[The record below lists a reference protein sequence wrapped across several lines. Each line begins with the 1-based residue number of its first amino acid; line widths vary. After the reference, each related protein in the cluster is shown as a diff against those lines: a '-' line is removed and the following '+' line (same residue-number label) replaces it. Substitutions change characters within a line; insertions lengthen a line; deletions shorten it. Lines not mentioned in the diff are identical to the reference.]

1 MYNPPAFKQDD
12 PAVLHAL
19 IREHPL
25 ALLVSHGPEGLEA
38 SHIPFLLYPDEGPHG
53 TLRAHL
59 ARANGHAARLAD
71 SPSCLVVFQG
81 EQGYVSPAWYPSKAE
96 TGRVVPTWNYVTIHI
111 HGAPRISHDPAWLHR
126 LLRDQSDAQEGQ
138 RLAPW
143 SIDDAPANYIAAQM
157 KAIVGLEIAIA
168 RIEGKWKLSQNKSG
182 SDREGVIAGLQNR
195 AEVHAN
201 PELARRMGGRKAPE

>member
-126 LLRDQSDAQEGQ
+126 QLQDLSQAQEG
-138 RLAPW
+138 RRARPW
-143 SIDDAPANYIAAQM
+143 SLDDAPEDYLARQM
-157 KAIVGLEIAIA
+157 KAIVGLEIPIE
-168 RIEGKWKLSQNKSG
+168 RLEGKWKLSQNKDEA
-182 SDREGVIAGLQNR
+182 DRQGVIAGLQTPGDAHADAAL
-195 AEVHAN
+195 AERMLHS
-201 PELARRMGGRKAPE
+201 PPRR